1 MSIFVKN
8 LEAQFFSVFNKDIK
22 NSNLLLPTI
31 NVLKKLKIQPCIS
44 LKNLN
49 YRTKI
54 LYLNLKFI
62 FINFH

>member
-31 NVLKKLKIQPCIS
+31 NVLKKI
-44 LKNLN
+44 KNSTM
-49 YRTKI
+49 YFT
-54 LYLNLKFI
+54 
-62 FINFH
+62 